1 MSIIAIERLSHAFT
15 NGQTSLTEI
24 DLAVPQGQFV
34 VICGA
39 NGSGKTTLLR
49 HLNGLILPQKGRV
62 LIAGQPVQTNLN
74 RARQMVGMVFQEPDN
89 QIVGATVAE
98 DVAFGPENLGLTHL
112 EIKRRVTECLT
123 AVGLADFRHLPPQTL
138 SGGRRRRLAIA
149 GVLAM
154 KPQII
159 AFDEPFSNLDYPGV
173 RQVLEQMRS
182 LHHSGHT
189 LIVATHD
196 IEKVIAHA
204 QRLIVLDRGRI
215 ACDGPPDTVMHA
227 VERHHVR
234 RPCAHRLGQPVS
246 SWLN

>member
-1 MSIIAIERLSHAFT
+1 MSLIAIERLSHAFS
-15 NGQTSLTEI
+15 NGQTSLTDV
-24 DLAVPQGQFV
+24 DLAVPHGQFV

-62 LIAGQPVQTNLN
+62 LIDGKPVQTHLKWV
-74 RARQMVGMVFQEPDN
+74 RQMVGMVFQEPDN

-98 DVAFGPENLGLTHL
+98 DVAFGPENLGLTHV
-112 EIKRRVTECLT
+112 EIQRRVTDCLT
-123 AVGLADFRHLPPQTL
+123 AVGLSHCGHLPPQAL
-138 SGGRRRRLAIA
+138 SGGSRRRLAIA

-154 KPQII
+154 QPQII

-173 RQVLEQMRS
+173 RQVLEQMCA
-182 LHHSGHT
+182 LHRSGHT
-189 LIVATHD
+189 LMVATHD

-204 QRLIVLDRGRI
+204 QRLIVLDQGRI
-215 ACDGPPDTVMHA
+215 ACDGPPEAIMHA

-246 SWLN
+246 SWLS